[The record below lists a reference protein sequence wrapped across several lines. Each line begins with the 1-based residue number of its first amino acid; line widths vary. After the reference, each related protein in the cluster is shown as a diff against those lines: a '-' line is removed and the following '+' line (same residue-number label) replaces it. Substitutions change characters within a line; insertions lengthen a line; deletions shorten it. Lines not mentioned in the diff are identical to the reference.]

1 MQRLSQSTK
10 NKLSRG
16 AKVLNDEKWSAK
28 ELESKIDIKGL
39 SAELRREE
47 LKLKTQEELAI
58 SNNDKLRHGRNVFRL
73 EEEDAT
79 KRLIEMEVRLK
90 AAEERKLNEEQGKVE
105 GIAAQINNRLQRAAN
120 VRQQEEL
127 LLHEKST
134 VIENK
139 IVSAT
144 QRRDNLIREQQ
155 ETLLKSATKK
165 ERMIEDK
172 LKLEEEGAM
181 KRRREME
188 ARIRLAEE
196 KKSDLLTTKLEAIRN
211 EHTTKQARARETWLT
226 SLKQGNELKQT
237 SEKRLKDAS
246 ERKQQV
252 LIVLVLRRMCI
263 FAHIILSSY
272 LSQQL
277 TKEVIDEKQSVN
289 KSKASSIFCL
299 LDFNTLCLLCPCAN
313 SSHLLNHHH
322 IHTS

>member
-1 MQRLSQSTK
+1 MSLYLSFTHHSHYPLNLHKHTQMQRLSQSTK

-58 SNNDKLRHGRNVFRL
+58 SNNDKLRRGRNVFKQ

-79 KRLIEMEVRLK
+79 KRLVEMEARLK

-105 GIAAQINNRLQRAAN
+105 GIAAQINDKLQRAAN
-120 VRQQEEL
+120 VRQQEEI
-127 LLHEKST
+127 LLHEKSSA
-134 VIENK
+134 IENK
-139 IVSAT
+139 IMSAT
-144 QRRDNLIREQQ
+144 QRRDNLIKEQQ

-165 ERMIEDK
+165 EQMIEDK
-172 LKLEEEGAM
+172 IKLEDEDAM

-196 KKSDLLTTKLEAIRN
+196 KKSDILATKSEVIRN
-211 EHTTKQARARETWLT
+211 EHTNKQARARETWLT
-226 SLKQGNELKQT
+226 SLKHDNELKQT

-252 LIVLVLRRMCI
+252 CCLCCILREMLICVT
-263 FAHIILSSY
+263 HIICHLIY
-272 LSQQL
+272 L
-277 TKEVIDEKQSVN
+277 
-289 KSKASSIFCL
+289 
-299 LDFNTLCLLCPCAN
+299 N
-313 SSHLLNHHH
+313 S
-322 IHTS
+322 

>member
-16 AKVLNDEKWSAK
+16 AKVLNDEKWTAK

-58 SNNDKLRHGRNVFRL
+58 SNNDKLRRGRNVLRQ
-73 EEEDAT
+73 EEVDAT
-79 KRLIEMEVRLK
+79 KRLVEMEARLK

-105 GIAAQINNRLQRAAN
+105 GIASQINDKLQRAAN
-120 VRQQEEL
+120 IRQQEEM
-127 LLHEKST
+127 LLHEKSSA
-134 VIENK
+134 VENK

-144 QRRDNLIREQQ
+144 QRRDNLIKEQQ

-172 LKLEEEGAM
+172 LKLEEEDAM

-196 KKSDLLTTKLEAIRN
+196 KKSDILATKSEAIRK
-211 EHTTKQARARETWLT
+211 EHTNKQTRARETWLT

-237 SEKRLKDAS
+237 SQKRLKDAS

-252 LIVLVLRRMCI
+252 
-263 FAHIILSSY
+263 
-272 LSQQL
+272 
-277 TKEVIDEKQSVN
+277 
-289 KSKASSIFCL
+289 CL
-299 LDFNTLCLLCPCAN
+299 WCCVVVCWEYV
-313 SSHLLNHHH
+313 
-322 IHTS
+322 